1 MTEMLISSQIYN
13 KPQFRQMCGE
23 PLEDLYC
30 NGQHGVI
37 WAYRPYTIGR
47 ITPADGG
54 LITPLLCGN
63 PRNIHKLSATLGQDN
78 VVGVS
83 KAMMTLRDTTAAL
96 AGSAAS
102 VHAARGGAFTTA
114 VQRCQ
119 NALLAYRDVMHG
131 KGAPGVTPASAG
143 QAIHTAFANMQQK
156 FQYELKITALSQKG
170 APRRGTPL
178 GNSTRAMNIARSSR
192 HIQKLQL
199 TSVTQANALARF
211 SQYGKVLGN
220 GLVLIDVGSRVGNIH
235 NEYKA
240 DGDWERELFIESSSF
255 ALSATAGVIA
265 VKAGAAALMFL
276 TVATPV
282 GWVGL
287 IVTAAAASIITN
299 DLVKGSSGSWYD
311 KIMGQVNSR

>member
-1 MTEMLISSQIYN
+1 MTEILISSQIYN

-30 NGQHGVI
+30 NGQHGVM
-37 WAYRPYTIGR
+37 WAYQPYTIGR

-63 PRNIHKLSATLGQDN
+63 PRNIHRLSATLGQDK

-83 KAMMTLRDTTAAL
+83 KAMVALRDTSAAL

-102 VHAARGGAFTTA
+102 VHAARGGAFTSA
-114 VQRCQ
+114 VQRYQ
-119 NALLAYRDVMHG
+119 NALLAYRDVVQG

-143 QAIHTAFANMQQK
+143 QAIHAAFANMQQK
-156 FQYELKITALSQKG
+156 FQYELRITALSQKG
-170 APRRGTPL
+170 AARKGTPL
-178 GNSTRAMNIARSSR
+178 NNSTRAMNIARSSR

-199 TSVTQANALARF
+199 TSVTQATALGRF

-255 ALSATAGVIA
+255 AASAVTGVIA
-265 VKAGAAALMFL
+265 VNAGTAALTFL

-282 GWVGL
+282 GWIGL
-287 IVTAAAASIITN
+287 IVTAAAASMYMNSKIKAN
-299 DLVKGSSGSWYD
+299 SGGWYD
-311 KIMGQVNSR
+311 KIMEKVNFW